1 MGHTWR
7 DVGSGSIAMW
17 PTDLG
22 RNAITGPGFSN
33 LDIALTKNTNINERF
48 RLQIRADA
56 FDTLNQANFTNPV
69 TTVGSSTLGLITGG
83 TRYAAGDFGTSRQLQ
98 LSMKLLF

>member
-1 MGHTWR
+1 MGTW
-7 DVGSGSIAMW
+7 
-17 PTDLG
+17 G
-22 RNAITGPGFSN
+22 RNVVTGPGWSD
-33 LDIALTKNTNINERF
+33 LDLALVKNTRVTERF